1 MIIFFE
7 CPSEAYQER
16 KNANAKQNQPDRS
29 LVISGDFHWQRQ
41 SNIAGSPKFKCALC
55 VDGVNFGMR
64 GIQPLIFALL
74 AVGSALPLDAQ
85 IDRITGKNFAT
96 RSEVLATH
104 GMVCTSVP
112 VATEVGVGILKRG
125 GSAVDAAIAANATLG
140 LMEPVSNGIGG
151 DLFAIVYSAKENK
164 LYGINGSG
172 RSPLGLSY
180 DAMKSELAKLH
191 SETIPPRGMLPI
203 SVPGCVD
210 AWAELHKKFGKL
222 KLSDDLAP
230 SIRYAEEGFPVTD
243 LIAYYW
249 SFGPRLYK
257 GLPGA
262 FFATYTLPVETARP
276 RADETVDRREGAP
289 APNVERRT
297 PGKGDIF
304 KNPDLART
312 LRLIGEKGRDA
323 FYKGEIADKI
333 DAFMRANGGFLRK
346 TDFEKHTST
355 WLEPVSVNYRGYDIF
370 ELPPNGQG
378 IATLQILNILE
389 GFDLRAMGRNSPE
402 TLHTMIEAK
411 KIAWADRAKFYADPA
426 FAKVP
431 LAGLLSK
438 SYAAERRKL
447 IDPDRATKTVEAG
460 NPQNGAGAPP
470 RRSAEVSARGRAGS
484 SSLIDDGDT
493 IYMCTADDEGNMVSL
508 IQSNYRGMGS
518 GIVVPGLGFMFQDRG
533 ELFSMDPQHANVYAP
548 GKRPFHTIIPGFV
561 MKDGKPWEAFGVMGG
576 GMQPQ
581 GHVQVL
587 TNQIDFGLNVQEA
600 GDASRWQHEGD
611 NEPTGEKMNA
621 SGGYVEVESGI
632 PYETVR
638 ELRKKGHDVRFDV
651 GGYGGYQA
659 IKVEMHDGRRV
670 YVGASE
676 SRKDGMAAGY

>member
-1 MIIFFE
+1 MLRITCGLSFAVVII
-7 CPSEAYQER
+7 A
-16 KNANAKQNQPDRS
+16 
-29 LVISGDFHWQRQ
+29 
-41 SNIAGSPKFKCALC
+41 SPA
-55 VDGVNFGMR
+55 
-64 GIQPLIFALL
+64 I
-74 AVGSALPLDAQ
+74 AQ

-112 VATEVGVGILKRG
+112 AATVVGVEILKRG

-151 DLFAIVYSAKENK
+151 DLFAIVYSAKDNK

-172 RSPLGLSY
+172 RSPSGLSY
-180 DAMKSELAKLH
+180 DTMKSELAKLH
-191 SETIPPRGMLPI
+191 RETIPPRGMLPI

-210 AWAELHKKFGKL
+210 GWAELHKKFGKL

-230 SIRYAEEGFPVTD
+230 AIRYAEEGFPVTD

-249 SFGPRLYK
+249 SFGPLLYK

-262 FFATYTLPVETARP
+262 FLETYTLDGR
-276 RADETVDRREGAP
+276 G
-289 APNVERRT
+289 RT

-312 LRLIGEKGRDA
+312 LRLIGEKGRDV
-323 FYKGEIADKI
+323 FYKGEITDKI
-333 DAFMRANGGFLRK
+333 DKFMQENGGFLRK
-346 TDFEKHTST
+346 VDLEKHTST
-355 WLEPVSVNYRGYDIF
+355 WVDPVSVNYHGYDVF

-378 IATLQILNILE
+378 ISALQILNILE

-411 KIAWADRAKFYADPA
+411 KMAWADRAKFYADPA
-426 FAKVP
+426 FAKIP

-447 IDPDRATKTVEAG
+447 IDPNHAAKQVVPGDPEHA
-460 NPQNGAGAPP
+460 AGAPS
-470 RRSAEVSARGRAGS
+470 RRSGGISARGRAGS
-484 SSLIDDGDT
+484 SSLIDQGDT

-587 TNQIDFGLNVQEA
+587 TNQIDFDLNVQEA
-600 GDASRWQHEGD
+600 GDACRWQHEGD

-659 IKVEMHDGRRV
+659 IKVEMHDGHRV

-676 SRKDGMAAGY
+676 ARKDGMAAGY

>member
-1 MIIFFE
+1 MW
-7 CPSEAYQER
+7 
-16 KNANAKQNQPDRS
+16 
-29 LVISGDFHWQRQ
+29 LVRWIKLS
-41 SNIAGSPKFKCALC
+41 
-55 VDGVNFGMR
+55 FG
-64 GIQPLIFALL
+64 LLALL
-74 AVGSALPLDAQ
+74 VVSLRLNAQ

-96 RSEVLATH
+96 RSEVLARH

-112 VATEVGVGILKRG
+112 AATEVGIDILKRG

-172 RSPLGLSY
+172 RSPLALSY
-180 DAMKSELAKLH
+180 DQMKSELAKLH
-191 SETIPPRGMLPI
+191 RETIPPVGMLPI
-203 SVPGCVD
+203 SVPGTVD
-210 AWAELHKKFGKL
+210 AWGELHKRFGKL

-230 SIRYAEEGFPVTD
+230 AIRYAEEGFPVTE

-249 SFGPRLYK
+249 TFGPRLYK

-262 FFATYTLPVETARP
+262 FLETYTLDGKA
-276 RADETVDRREGAP
+276 
-289 APNVERRT
+289 RT
-297 PGKGDIF
+297 PAKGDIF
-304 KNPDLART
+304 RNSALAKT
-312 LRLIGEKGRDA
+312 LRLIAEKGRDA
-323 FYKGEIADKI
+323 FYKDEIADKV
-333 DAFMRANGGFLRK
+333 DEFMRANGGFLRK
-346 TDFEKHTST
+346 PDFEKHTST
-355 WLEPVSVNYRGYDIF
+355 WVEPVSTSYRGYDVF

-378 IATLQILNILE
+378 IAALQILNILE

-426 FAKVP
+426 FAKIP

-447 IDPDRATKTVEAG
+447 IDPNHAAKKVEAG
-460 NPQNGAGAPP
+460 NPQSGVGAPP
-470 RRSAEVSARGRAGS
+470 RRSGGRSARGRAGS
-484 SSLIDDGDT
+484 SSSIDDGDT
-493 IYMCTADDEGNMVSL
+493 IYLCAADDEGNMVSL

-533 ELFSMDPQHANVYAP
+533 ELFSMDPSHANVYAP

-587 TNQIDFGLNVQEA
+587 TNQIDFGLSVQEA

-611 NEPTGEKMNA
+611 NEPTGEKITE

-638 ELRKKGHDVRFDV
+638 ELGKKGHDVRFDV

-659 IKVEMHDGRRV
+659 IRVEMHDGQRV

>member
-1 MIIFFE
+1 MALSRRFAVLCLLVVACFGI
-7 CPSEAYQER
+7 
-16 KNANAKQNQPDRS
+16 S
-29 LVISGDFHWQRQ
+29 L
-41 SNIAGSPKFKCALC
+41 
-55 VDGVNFGMR
+55 
-64 GIQPLIFALL
+64 
-74 AVGSALPLDAQ
+74 AQ
-85 IDRITGKNFAT
+85 IDRITGKPFAT
-96 RSEVLATH
+96 RSEVLAQH

-112 VATEVGVGILKRG
+112 AATQVGLDILKRG

-151 DLFAIVYSAKENK
+151 DLFAIVYRAKENK

-180 DAMKSELAKLH
+180 EQMKVELDKLH
-191 SETIPPRGMLPI
+191 RKTIPPRGMLPI
-203 SVPGCVD
+203 SVPGTVD
-210 AWAELHKKFGKL
+210 AWSELHKKFGKL

-230 SIRYAEEGFPVTD
+230 AAKYADEGFPVTE
-243 LIAYYW
+243 LIAFYW
-249 SFGPRLYK
+249 HFGPELYK
-257 GLPGA
+257 DLPGA
-262 FFATYTLPVETARP
+262 FLETYTLDGKA
-276 RADETVDRREGAP
+276 
-289 APNVERRT
+289 RT
-297 PGKGDIF
+297 PAKGDIF
-304 KNPDLART
+304 KNPALAKT
-312 LRLIGEKGRDA
+312 LRLIGEKGRDG

-333 DAFMRANGGFLRK
+333 DKFMQENGGFLRK
-346 TDFEKHTST
+346 ADFEKHTST
-355 WLEPVSVNYRGYDIF
+355 WIDPVSTNYRGYDVF

-389 GFDLRAMGRNSPE
+389 VFDLKSMGRNLAE
-402 TLHTMIEAK
+402 TLHVMIEAK
-411 KIAWADRAKFYADPA
+411 KIAWADRAKFYADPE
-426 FAKVP
+426 FAKIP

-438 SYAAERRKL
+438 EYATERRKL
-447 IDPDRATKTVEAG
+447 IDPEHAVKTVEAG
-460 NPQNGAGAPP
+460 APP
-470 RRSAEVSARGRAGS
+470 ANAPISQPTRLPLQDPAATPKHSTV
-484 SSLIDDGDT
+484 DDGDT

-533 ELFSMDPQHANVYAP
+533 ELFSMEPDHANVYAP

-611 NEPTGEKMNA
+611 NEPTGEKMT

-632 PYETVR
+632 PYEIVR
-638 ELRKKGHDVRFDV
+638 ELEKRGHDVRFDV
-651 GGYGGYQA
+651 GGHGGYQA
-659 IKVEMHDGRRV
+659 IKVEMHDGQRV

-676 SRKDGMAAGY
+676 SRKDGQAAGY

>member
-1 MIIFFE
+1 MALSRRFAVLCLLVVACFGI
-7 CPSEAYQER
+7 
-16 KNANAKQNQPDRS
+16 S
-29 LVISGDFHWQRQ
+29 L
-41 SNIAGSPKFKCALC
+41 
-55 VDGVNFGMR
+55 
-64 GIQPLIFALL
+64 
-74 AVGSALPLDAQ
+74 AQ
-85 IDRITGKNFAT
+85 IDRITGKPFAT
-96 RSEVLATH
+96 RSEVLARH

-112 VATEVGVGILKRG
+112 AATQVGLDILKRG

-151 DLFAIVYSAKENK
+151 DLFAIVYRAKENK

-180 DAMKSELAKLH
+180 EQMKAELDKLH
-191 SETIPPRGMLPI
+191 RKTIPPRGMLPI
-203 SVPGCVD
+203 SVPGTVD
-210 AWAELHKKFGKL
+210 AWSELHKKFGKL

-230 SIRYAEEGFPVTD
+230 AAKYADEGFPVTE
-243 LIAYYW
+243 LIAFYW
-249 SFGPRLYK
+249 HFGPELYK
-257 GLPGA
+257 DLPGA
-262 FFATYTLPVETARP
+262 FLEAYTL
-276 RADETVDRREGAP
+276 DSKG
-289 APNVERRT
+289 RT
-297 PGKGDIF
+297 PAKGDIF
-304 KNPDLART
+304 KNPALAKT
-312 LRLIGEKGRDA
+312 LRIIGEKGRDA
-323 FYKGEIADKI
+323 FYKGEIAHKI
-333 DAFMRANGGFLRK
+333 DNFMQENGGFLRK
-346 TDFEKHTST
+346 SDFEQHTST
-355 WLEPVSVNYRGYDIF
+355 WIDPVSTNYRGYDVF

-389 GFDLRAMGRNSPE
+389 GFDLKSMGRNSAE
-402 TLHTMIEAK
+402 TLHVMIEAK
-411 KIAWADRAKFYADPA
+411 KIAWADRAKFYADSE
-426 FAKVP
+426 FAKIP

-438 SYAAERRKL
+438 DYATERRKL
-447 IDPDRATKTVEAG
+447 IDPNRAAKAVE
-460 NPQNGAGAPP
+460 AGAPP
-470 RRSAEVSARGRAGS
+470 ANAQLSQPTRLSLPDPAATPKRSPA
-484 SSLIDDGDT
+484 DDGDT

-533 ELFSMDPQHANVYAP
+533 ELFSMEPDHANVYAP

-587 TNQIDFGLNVQEA
+587 TNEIDFGLNVQEA

-611 NEPTGEKMNA
+611 NEPTGEKMT

-632 PYETVR
+632 PYEIVR
-638 ELRKKGHDVRFDV
+638 ELEKRGHDVRFDV

-659 IKVEMHDGRRV
+659 IKVEMHDGQRV

-676 SRKDGMAAGY
+676 SRKDGQAAGY

>member
-1 MIIFFE
+1 MKSPLRVLLVLAGAI
-7 CPSEAYQER
+7 SVT
-16 KNANAKQNQPDRS
+16 S
-29 LVISGDFHWQRQ
+29 L
-41 SNIAGSPKFKCALC
+41 L
-55 VDGVNFGMR
+55 
-64 GIQPLIFALL
+64 
-74 AVGSALPLDAQ
+74 AQ
-85 IDRITGKNFAT
+85 IDRITGKPFAT
-96 RSEVLATH
+96 RSEVLARH
-104 GMVCTSVP
+104 GMLCTSVP
-112 VATEVGVGILKRG
+112 TATQVGLDILKRG

-180 DAMKSELAKLH
+180 EQMKVELDKLH
-191 SETIPPRGMLPI
+191 RKTIPPRGMLPI
-203 SVPGCVD
+203 SVPGTVD
-210 AWAELHKKFGKL
+210 AWSELHKKFGKL

-230 SIRYAEEGFPVTD
+230 AAKYAEEGFPVSE
-243 LIAYYW
+243 LIAFYW
-249 SFGPRLYK
+249 HFGPELYK
-257 GLPGA
+257 DLPGA
-262 FFATYTLPVETARP
+262 FFETYTL
-276 RADETVDRREGAP
+276 DGKG
-289 APNVERRT
+289 RT
-297 PGKGDIF
+297 PAKGDIF
-304 KNPDLART
+304 KNPALAKT
-312 LRLIGEKGRDA
+312 LRLIGEKGRNA

-333 DAFMRANGGFLRK
+333 DKFMQENGGFLRK
-346 TDFEKHTST
+346 ADFEKHTST
-355 WLEPVSVNYRGYDIF
+355 WIDPVSTNYRGYDVF

-389 GFDLRAMGRNSPE
+389 GFDLKSMGRNSGE
-402 TLHTMIEAK
+402 TLHVMIEAK
-411 KIAWADRAKFYADPA
+411 KIAWADRAKFYADPE
-426 FAKVP
+426 FAKIP
-431 LAGLLSK
+431 LPGLLSK
-438 SYAAERRKL
+438 EYATERRKL
-447 IDPDRATKTVEAG
+447 IDPNHAARAVE
-460 NPQNGAGAPP
+460 AGAPP
-470 RRSAEVSARGRAGS
+470 ANAPISQPRRPPLQDPAATPKRSPA
-484 SSLIDDGDT
+484 DDGDT

-533 ELFSMDPQHANVYAP
+533 ELFSMEPGHANVYAP

-611 NEPTGEKMNA
+611 NEPTGEKMTN
-621 SGGYVEVESGI
+621 GGYVEVESGI
-632 PYETVR
+632 PYEIVR
-638 ELRKKGHDVRFDV
+638 ELEKRGHDVRFDV

-659 IKVEMHDGRRV
+659 IKTETRDGQRI

-676 SRKDGMAAGY
+676 SRKDGQAAGY

>member
-1 MIIFFE
+1 MT
-7 CPSEAYQER
+7 SHR
-16 KNANAKQNQPDRS
+16 
-29 LVISGDFHWQRQ
+29 VILLS
-41 SNIAGSPKFKCALC
+41 ILT
-55 VDGVNFGMR
+55 
-64 GIQPLIFALL
+64 FAS
-74 AVGSALPLDAQ
+74 VSSFSSAQ
-85 IDRITGKNFAT
+85 IDRITGRNFAT
-96 RSEVLATH
+96 RSEVLARH

-112 VATEVGVGILKRG
+112 AATQVGIDILKRG
-125 GSAVDAAIAANATLG
+125 GNAVDAAIAANATLG

-151 DLFAIVYSAKENK
+151 DLFAIVYNAKENK
-164 LYGINGSG
+164 LYGLNGSG

-180 DAMKSELAKLH
+180 DQMKSELAKLH
-191 SETIPPRGMLPI
+191 RDRIPPLGMLPI
-203 SVPGCVD
+203 SVPGTVD

-230 SIRYAEEGFPVTD
+230 AIRYAEEGFPVTD

-249 SFGPRLYK
+249 ERSVPLYK
-257 GLPGA
+257 NMPGG
-262 FFATYTLPVETARP
+262 FLETYTLDGKGR
-276 RADETVDRREGAP
+276 AP
-289 APNVERRT
+289 A
-297 PGKGDIF
+297 KGDIF
-304 KNPDLART
+304 KNPALAKS

-323 FYKGEIADKI
+323 FYTGEIAGKI
-333 DAFMRANGGFLRK
+333 DAFMQANGGFLRK
-346 TDFEKHTST
+346 ADFEKHAST
-355 WLEPVSVNYRGYDIF
+355 WVDPVSTNYRGYDVF

-378 IATLQILNILE
+378 IATLQMLNILE
-389 GFDLRAMGRNSPE
+389 GFDLHAMGFASVQA
-402 TLHTMIEAK
+402 LHAMIEAK

-426 FAKVP
+426 FAKIP

-447 IDPDRATKTVEAG
+447 IDPNRAAKKAEGGQPSGLSGQTGFQPVISLDQARRLLALTGEDACL
-460 NPQNGAGAPP
+460 PQ
-470 RRSAEVSARGRAGS
+470 
-484 SSLIDDGDT
+484 GDT
-493 IYMCTADDEGNMVSL
+493 IYLCTADDEGNMVSL

-533 ELFSMDPQHANVYAP
+533 ELFSMELGHANVYAP

-611 NEPTGEKMNA
+611 NEPTGEKMTE

-659 IKVEMHDGRRV
+659 IKVEMHDGQRV

>member
-1 MIIFFE
+1 
-7 CPSEAYQER
+7 
-16 KNANAKQNQPDRS
+16 
-29 LVISGDFHWQRQ
+29 
-41 SNIAGSPKFKCALC
+41 
-55 VDGVNFGMR
+55 MR
-64 GIQPLIFALL
+64 RIQPLIFALL
-74 AVGSALPLDAQ
+74 TVGSVLPLEAQ

-112 VATEVGVGILKRG
+112 AATEVGVEILKRG

-180 DAMKSELAKLH
+180 EAMKSELAKLH

-230 SIRYAEEGFPVTD
+230 AIRYAEEGFPVTD

-262 FFATYTLPVETARP
+262 FVATYTLDGKA
-276 RADETVDRREGAP
+276 
-289 APNVERRT
+289 RT

-312 LRLIGEKGRDA
+312 LRLIGEQGGDA

-333 DAFMRANGGFLRK
+333 DAFMDANGGFLRK

-355 WLEPVSVNYRGYDIF
+355 WIEPVSVKYRGYDIF

-402 TLHTMIEAK
+402 TLHTMTEAK
-411 KIAWADRAKFYADPA
+411 KIAWVDRAKFYADPD
-426 FAKVP
+426 FAKIP

-438 SYAAERRKL
+438 QYAAERRKL
-447 IDPDRATKTVEAG
+447 IDPNHAAKTVEAG
-460 NPQNGAGAPP
+460 SPQNGADAPP
-470 RRSAEVSARGRAGS
+470 RRSGISARGRAGS

-621 SGGYVEVESGI
+621 LGGYVEVESGI

>member
-1 MIIFFE
+1 MVVSLRFAVV
-7 CPSEAYQER
+7 CL
-16 KNANAKQNQPDRS
+16 
-29 LVISGDFHWQRQ
+29 LVI
-41 SNIAGSPKFKCALC
+41 AC
-55 VDGVNFGMR
+55 FGISF
-64 GIQPLIFALL
+64 G
-74 AVGSALPLDAQ
+74 Q
-85 IDRITGKNFAT
+85 IDRITGKPFAT
-96 RSEVLATH
+96 RSEVLARH

-112 VATEVGVGILKRG
+112 AATQVGLDILKRG

-140 LMEPVSNGIGG
+140 LMEPVSSGIGG

-180 DAMKSELAKLH
+180 EQMKAELDKLH
-191 SETIPPRGMLPI
+191 RKTIPPRGMLPI
-203 SVPGCVD
+203 SVPGTVD
-210 AWAELHKKFGKL
+210 AWSELHKKFGKL

-230 SIRYAEEGFPVTD
+230 AVKYAEEGFPVTE

-249 SFGPRLYK
+249 SLSPRLYK
-257 GLPGA
+257 GLPGD
-262 FFATYTLPVETARP
+262 FLENYTL
-276 RADETVDRREGAP
+276 DGKG
-289 APNVERRT
+289 RT
-297 PGKGDIF
+297 PAKGDIF
-304 KNPDLART
+304 KNPALAKT
-312 LRLIGEKGRDA
+312 LRLIGEKGREA

-333 DAFMRANGGFLRK
+333 DKFMRENGGFLRK
-346 TDFEKHTST
+346 ADFEKHTST
-355 WLEPVSVNYRGYDIF
+355 WVDPVSTNYRGYDVF

-389 GFDLRAMGRNSPE
+389 GFDLKSMGRNSAE
-402 TLHTMIEAK
+402 TLHAMIEAK
-411 KIAWADRAKFYADPA
+411 KIAWADRAKFYADPE
-426 FAKVP
+426 FAKIP

-438 SYAAERRKL
+438 EYAGERRKL
-447 IDPDRATKTVEAG
+447 IDPGHAAKAVEAG
-460 NPQNGAGAPP
+460 VPP
-470 RRSAEVSARGRAGS
+470 ANRAESQAREPLQDSAATPKRSPV
-484 SSLIDDGDT
+484 DDGDT

-533 ELFSMDPQHANVYAP
+533 ELFSMEPGHANVYAP

-587 TNQIDFGLNVQEA
+587 TNQLDFGLNVQEA

-611 NEPTGEKMNA
+611 NEPTDEKMNA

-632 PYETVR
+632 SYETQR